1 MSCLHLEGL
10 MGELQVLVV
19 IDGCH
24 LLMGS
29 EFRCHH
35 HHHHYHHHH
44 LHHHNQYYQ
53 HLGFPLADEVVV
65 VDVIGE
71 IALLL

>member
-19 IDGCH
+19 IDRCH

-29 EFRCHH
+29 ESRCHHYHHHHHH
-35 HHHHYHHHH
+35 HHHHYHHR
-44 LHHHNQYYQ
+44 HHH
-53 HLGFPLADEVVV
+53 HFLTKIILTLVFPWLTKW
-65 VDVIGE
+65 
-71 IALLL
+71 